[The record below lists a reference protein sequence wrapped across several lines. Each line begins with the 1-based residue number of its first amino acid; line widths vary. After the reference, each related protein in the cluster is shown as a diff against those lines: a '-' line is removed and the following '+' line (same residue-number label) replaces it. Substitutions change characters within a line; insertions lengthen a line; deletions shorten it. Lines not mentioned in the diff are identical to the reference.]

1 MRRRREVTTAIRV
14 GTDIGGTFTD
24 VTLLDAQGRMHLSK
38 VLTTHHDP
46 AVAVL
51 AGLQQLVA
59 SADIDLRQVSSL
71 IHGTTL
77 VINALIERRGAT
89 TALLCTDGFRHVLD
103 IANENRFDIYDLL
116 IERPEP
122 LVPPFR
128 RYALPERI
136 YSDGSVIMPLDPQA
150 VRAVIPAL
158 RQQGVQA
165 LAVSLLHSYKNPQH
179 EQMVADIVRQE
190 APDLYLT
197 LSSQLVPEI
206 REYPRTSTTV
216 ANVYVRPV
224 IERYLRSLEGNLR
237 ELGFTGQFLIMLSNG
252 GTCTVE
258 TACQYPIYILES
270 GPAAG
275 ALAAVHYGQQTAFD
289 TLLSFDMGGT
299 TAKSCLID
307 GGKPMTTTD
316 YEVARMYRFK
326 KGSGLP
332 IKVPVIEMIEIGAG
346 GGSLAHIDTLGLLKV
361 GPDSAES
368 DPGPVCYDRGGTA
381 PTVTDAD
388 LVLGY
393 LDAGFFLGGKMPLD
407 AEAAYRAI
415 TDRIAKPLGLEPI
428 EAAWGIHQVVN
439 ENMASAAR
447 VHAIERGKDA
457 RRYSLFAFGGA
468 GPVHAC
474 HVARILDMSHVIC
487 PMGAGVASAFG
498 MLCAPLAFDFV
509 RSYYATLETIDWAHA
524 NALLES
530 MEAEGRQLLQVAGV
544 EPPALHVAR
553 RCEMRYAGQTHEI
566 AVALPEG
573 SLGPE
578 RHGQLLAA
586 FEAAY
591 HALYTEVQEGRT
603 IEILNWRLT
612 VTGPV
617 PQVQLQR
624 PSPLA
629 TASQPK
635 GERQV
640 YFPAGGFRLTPVY
653 DRYALPSETRLEGP
667 AIVEE
672 RECTVVVA
680 PGFTAE
686 VDRFANLILKRGE
699 R

>member
-1 MRRRREVTTAIRV
+1 MMEALRV
-14 GTDIGGTFTD
+14 GADIGGTFTD
-24 VTLLDAQGRMHLSK
+24 VTLLDARGHMHLSK
-38 VLTTHHDP
+38 VLTTHTDP
-46 AVAVL
+46 ALGVL
-51 AGLQQLVA
+51 DGLQQAIAAAGV
-59 SADIDLRQVSSL
+59 DIRQVESL

-89 TALLCTDGFRHVLD
+89 TALLCTEGFRHVLD

-122 LVPPFR
+122 LVPPLL
-128 RYALPERI
+128 RYPLAERI
-136 YSDGSVIMPLDPQA
+136 YSDGSIVTPLDPQA
-150 VRAVIPAL
+150 VRALIPAL
-158 RQQGVQA
+158 RQQQVQA
-165 LAVSLLHSYKNPQH
+165 VAVCLLHSYKNPHH
-179 EQMVADIVRQE
+179 EQVIAEVLRQE

-197 LSSQLVPEI
+197 LSSDLVPEI

-224 IERYLRSLEGNLR
+224 IEQYLRSLESHLQR
-237 ELGFTGQFLIMLSNG
+237 LGFTGQFLIMLSNG

-275 ALAAVHYGQQTAFD
+275 ALAAVHYGQQTDFRG
-289 TLLSFDMGGT
+289 LLSFDMGGT

-316 YEVARMYRFK
+316 YEVARVYRFK
-326 KGSGLP
+326 KGSGFP

-346 GGSLAHIDTLGLLKV
+346 GGSIARIDTLGLLKV

-368 DPGPVCYDRGGTA
+368 DPGPVCYSLGGKA

-393 LDAGFFLGGKMPLD
+393 LDANFFLGGKMRLD
-407 AEAAYRAI
+407 ADAAYQAI
-415 TDRIAKPLGLEPI
+415 AERIARPLGLAPL

-447 VHAIERGKDA
+447 VHAIERGKDPRSYA
-457 RRYSLFAFGGA
+457 LFAFGGA

-474 HVARILDMSHVIC
+474 HVAHILEMSHVIC

-498 MLCAPLAFDFV
+498 LLCAPLAFDFV
-509 RSYYATLETIDWAHA
+509 RSYYATLDTLDWQQVQT
-524 NALLES
+524 LLAS
-530 MEAEGRQLLQVAGV
+530 MAEEGQQLMRAAGV
-544 EPPALHVAR
+544 AAADVRMVR

-566 AVALPEG
+566 PVPLPEG
-573 SLGPE
+573 RLGPE
-578 RHGQLLAA
+578 HSTALLAA
-586 FEAAY
+586 FETAY
-591 HALYTEVQEGRT
+591 NALYTEVQEGRT
-603 IEILNWRLT
+603 VETMNWRLT
-612 VTGPV
+612 VSGPL
-617 PQVQLQR
+617 PQVQVQA
-624 PSPLA
+624 PA
-629 TASQPK
+629 AAGGVAQPK

-640 YFPAGGFRLTPVY
+640 YFRDGGFRLTPVY
-653 DRYALPSETRLEGP
+653 DRYTLPVGARLHGP

-680 PGFTAE
+680 PGFRAT
-686 VDRFANLILKRGE
+686 VDRYANMILQRGGV
-699 R
+699 

>member
-1 MRRRREVTTAIRV
+1 VTIAIRV
-14 GTDIGGTFTD
+14 GADIGGTFTD
-24 VTLLDAQGRMHLSK
+24 LILLDAQGQMHLSK

-46 AVAVL
+46 ALAVL
-51 AGLQQLVA
+51 DGLRQVVRAAG
-59 SADIDLRQVSSL
+59 IDLRQVDSI

-77 VINALIERRGAT
+77 VINALIERRGAR
-89 TALLCTDGFRHVLD
+89 TALICTEGFRHVLD

-122 LVPPFR
+122 LVPPFL
-128 RYALPERI
+128 RYSIPERI
-136 YSDGSVIMPLDPQA
+136 YSDGSVITPLQA
-150 VRAVIPAL
+150 PAVQALIPEL
-158 RQQGVQA
+158 RRQGVQA
-165 LAVSLLHSYKNPQH
+165 IAVSLLHSYKNPQH
-179 EQMVADIVRQE
+179 EQMIADILQRV

-197 LSSQLVPEI
+197 LSSDLVPEI

-224 IERYLRSLEGNLR
+224 IEQYLRSLESNLR
-237 ELGFTGQFLIMLSNG
+237 RLGFAGQFLVMLSNG

-258 TACQYPIYILES
+258 TACRYPIYILES

-275 ALAAVHYGQQTAFD
+275 ALAAVHYGQQTAFN

-326 KGSGLP
+326 KGSGHP

-346 GGSLAHIDTLGLLKV
+346 GGSIARIDTLGLLKV

-368 DPGPVCYDRGGTA
+368 DPGPVCYGLGGKA

-393 LDAGFFLGGKMPLD
+393 LDANFFLGGTMQLD
-407 AEAAYRAI
+407 AAAAARAI
-415 TDRIAKPLGLEPI
+415 TETVAAPLGLETI
-428 EAAWGIHQVVN
+428 EAAWGMHQVVN

-447 VHAIERGKDA
+447 VHAIERGKDPRSYA
-457 RRYSLFAFGGA
+457 LFAFGGA

-474 HVARILDMSHVIC
+474 HVAQVLDMSQVIC

-509 RSYYATLETIDWAHA
+509 RSYYATLDTLDWPHI

-530 MEAEGRQLLQVAGV
+530 MEEEGRQLMRAGGV
-544 EPPALHVAR
+544 DPADIRLVR

-566 AVALPEG
+566 PVTLPAGRLVPEHYTAL
-573 SLGPE
+573 
-578 RHGQLLAA
+578 QTA
-586 FEAAY
+586 FGAAY
-591 HALYTEVQEGRT
+591 NALYTEVQEGRT
-603 IEILNWRLT
+603 VETLNWRLT
-612 VTGPV
+612 VSGPL
-617 PQVQLQR
+617 PQIQMQAFTT
-624 PSPLA
+624 PSD
-629 TASQPK
+629 TSQPK

-640 YFPAGGFRLTPVY
+640 YFPNGGFRRTPVY
-653 DRYALPSETRLEGP
+653 DRYTLSVGARLPGP
-667 AIVEE
+667 AVVEE
-672 RECTVVVA
+672 RECTVVVV
-680 PGFTAE
+680 PGFTAA
-686 VDRFANLILKRGE
+686 VDRFANLILQRGTV
-699 R
+699 